1 MTMDNLA
8 RVDTVQNS
16 GMDVW
21 SVSRLNQTIS
31 NVLQSESLLQG
42 IWLEGEIYNLTY
54 HNSGHIY
61 FSLKDDRCNV
71 SCTFFRGANQKLKGL
86 KLQVGMQIMALGGVS
101 VYQPRGT
108 YQFNVQRVTLA
119 GEGEL
124 RIRIEQLKK
133 KLHAEGLFDPERK
146 KDIPFLPLTIGVATA
161 STGAAIQDIIR
172 VARSRF
178 PGVNILLAPCVVQGE
193 GAVKSICNAIEA
205 LNSPELDVDV
215 IIAGRGGGSF
225 EDLMAFNEEAVVRA
239 YANSSVPIVS
249 AVGHE
254 IDSPLTDLAAD
265 AYAPTPSAAAE
276 RVIPVRDEL
285 EQTLD
290 DADYRMA
297 SALNQRLRNVRERIH
312 RVASAGVYQNPLAI
326 LKHPLQR
333 LDWTAREIH
342 SKMQAIHVQSSRELD
357 RFSHLP
363 MLFGR
368 ELDRNSRAYSLLAE
382 RLDNYSPLGTLQR
395 GYSVVRSET
404 GTVIRSSSELKVD
417 QEVELLFA
425 TGKARARITDLR
437 QEW

>member
-1 MTMDNLA
+1 
-8 RVDTVQNS
+8 
-16 GMDVW
+16 
-21 SVSRLNQTIS
+21 
-31 NVLQSESLLQG
+31 
-42 IWLEGEIYNLTY
+42 
-54 HNSGHIY
+54 GHIY

-86 KLQVGMQIMALGGVS
+86 KLQVGMQIMAFGGVS

-124 RIRIEQLKK
+124 RLRIEQLKK
-133 KLHAEGLFDPERK
+133 RLNEEGLFNPERK
-146 KDIPFLPLTIGVATA
+146 KSIPFLPLTIGVATA

-205 LNSPELDVDV
+205 LNAPELNVDV

-239 YANSSVPIVS
+239 YAASTVPIVS

-297 SALNQRLRNVRERIH
+297 SALNQRLRNVKERIQ
-312 RVASAGVYQNPLAI
+312 RVASSGVYQNPLAI
-326 LKHPLQR
+326 LKHPHQR

-342 SKMQAIHVQSSRELD
+342 SRMQAIHVQSSRDLD

-363 MLFGR
+363 MIFGR
-368 ELDRNSRAYSLLAE
+368 ELDRHSRAFSLLAE
-382 RLDNYSPLGTLQR
+382 RLDNYSPLGTLRR
-395 GYSVVRSET
+395 GYSAVRNEAGTVVR
-404 GTVIRSSSELKVD
+404 GVSELKAD
-417 QEVELLFA
+417 QEVEILFA
-425 TGKARARITDLR
+425 EGKARARITDL
-437 QEW
+437 QENW

>member
-1 MTMDNLA
+1 MDNLA